1 MRPGAN
7 DLMTRLAAADPARDI
22 HADEAARADLWQRIV
37 RDESP
42 SPRAQGAYARPRAH
56 RRTLVLV
63 VPALLVL
70 AAGALAAGGVI
81 RFGAPAKTFGGFSYP
96 RSGLG
101 ALTPGTVRLLP
112 ITAPDPAGGPPW
124 SLRVLST
131 TRGVGCIQVGRLLD
145 GKLGA
150 LGQDYAFGD
159 DGRFHELPVNST
171 FNPFACAAL
180 DGKGRIFNNVTEGNQ
195 PASAWRGSGGLSE
208 GCVPASAT
216 PAEKGSD
223 ITPAEKKRSG
233 AKPPPIC
240 PQEDERNLYYG
251 LLGPA
256 GKSITYTLEGHSHT
270 QATIGPEGAYLIVTR
285 APAHQLF
292 QGANGGTEDVVPVDG
307 PITEL
312 HYTGGATCHLTS
324 KSWIG
329 GKSACTPTLEVP
341 VGYAPVAKAPM
352 QAQVATPLHV
362 RLVRNKAGGQEILV
376 SFRSRFAI
384 TTDRSDYAIEVH
396 EPNEPPQVHTGY
408 RPTQSNIAAGQT
420 VTTRL
425 RGGFGP
431 HSSLT
436 PGLYKGTVTLI
447 YATGPAL
454 LEGPGTAYV
463 HVGSFTVRVP

>member
-7 DLMTRLAAADPARDI
+7 DLMTRLAAADPAREI
-22 HADEAARADLWQRIV
+22 HADEVARADLWQRIV

-63 VPALLVL
+63 IPALLVL

-81 RFGAPAKTFGGFSYP
+81 RFGAPAKTFGGFSSP

-223 ITPAEKKRSG
+223 ITPAEKSARAPSRPRSARKRTSATSTTGCSAPLGRASPTRSKATATPRPRSG
-233 AKPPPIC
+233 P
-240 PQEDERNLYYG
+240 
-251 LLGPA
+251 
-256 GKSITYTLEGHSHT
+256 
-270 QATIGPEGAYLIVTR
+270 
-285 APAHQLF
+285 
-292 QGANGGTEDVVPVDG
+292 
-307 PITEL
+307 
-312 HYTGGATCHLTS
+312 
-324 KSWIG
+324 
-329 GKSACTPTLEVP
+329 
-341 VGYAPVAKAPM
+341 
-352 QAQVATPLHV
+352 
-362 RLVRNKAGGQEILV
+362 
-376 SFRSRFAI
+376 
-384 TTDRSDYAIEVH
+384 
-396 EPNEPPQVHTGY
+396 
-408 RPTQSNIAAGQT
+408 
-420 VTTRL
+420 
-425 RGGFGP
+425 
-431 HSSLT
+431 
-436 PGLYKGTVTLI
+436 
-447 YATGPAL
+447 
-454 LEGPGTAYV
+454 
-463 HVGSFTVRVP
+463 RVPI